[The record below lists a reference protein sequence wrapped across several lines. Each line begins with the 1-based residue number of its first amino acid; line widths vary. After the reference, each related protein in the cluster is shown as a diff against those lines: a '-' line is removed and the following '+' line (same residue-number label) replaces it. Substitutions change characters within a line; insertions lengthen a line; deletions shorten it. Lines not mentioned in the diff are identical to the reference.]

1 VPATAAASVIRTPD
15 QRLRVFVS
23 STLQELAAE
32 RQAVRRAVER
42 LHLAPVLFELG
53 ARPHP
58 PRSLYRAYLEQSHVF
73 VGLYHQS
80 YGWVA
85 PEESVS
91 GLEDEYNLSG
101 DRPKLIYLKA
111 PAPDRQ
117 PRLAA
122 LLDRIRADDRV
133 SYKSFA
139 TPAQLR
145 RLVEDDLALLLTER
159 FGAGP
164 PAAAPASAPEGNG
177 AADVP
182 LPPTPLVGREEEV
195 GRLEELLRREGVRLV
210 TLTGAGGIGKTRLAI
225 EAARRAR
232 PAFPDGARF
241 VPLAALAVPAQV
253 TPAIAQTLVGGGSV
267 GAAPGERLREY
278 LRARRLLL
286 VLDNFE
292 QVLGAGPEI
301 AGLVGAAAGLTVL
314 VTSRAV
320 LHLSGEHAF
329 PVPPL
334 GLPEGEDVSLGGAA
348 ASDAVRL
355 FVERATAARPDFAL
369 TAGNAPAVAAICRR
383 LDGLPLAIELAA
395 AAVRLLPP
403 PAMLTRLGPGS
414 ALLAGGARD
423 LPERQRTLERTIDW
437 SYRLLH
443 ADEQRLLAQL
453 AVFGGGW
460 ELAAAEAVCVGCG
473 DVLEGLLALVDAS
486 LVRQQAGDAEPRF
499 ALLETVRE
507 YAAERLADDPG
518 SGAARDRHA
527 RYYLTLAADAG
538 AALRGRRQAAAAGRL
553 AREAGNLRVAMD
565 RLWDAGD
572 LEAVVEL
579 GWALWLFW
587 FVRGAAD
594 DLRRWV
600 ERVTPRID
608 ALPPAGRAR
617 ALTVTGAAHL
627 RRGELERADRVMAQA
642 LPLWQAL
649 HDPGGEALVLL
660 GQGMAA
666 EHTGDWDRHAALL
679 ERSLRRFREVGD
691 EWGTSLTLTHLGGT
705 AIHRGDA
712 ERAARLLAESL
723 ALQAGRDDQ
732 VTATFTLHGLAMA
745 ALARG
750 HAGAAENYLGRGLAL
765 ARDAG
770 YRAMLGC
777 CLKGFAAAALLR
789 GRPERA
795 ARLWGAVAALL
806 TPMDTAAAPVE
817 RAFYESYAAAARERL
832 DEPAVA
838 AAWAEGTAMT
848 LEQALAYAVGAS
860 DGAEA
865 DAT

>member
-42 LHLAPVLFELG
+42 LHLAPVMFELG

-164 PAAAPASAPEGNG
+164 PPAAPAAAPEGTG

-182 LPPTPLVGREEEV
+182 LPPTPLVGREAEV

-241 VPLAALAVPAQV
+241 VPLAALAEPAQV
-253 TPAIAQTLVGGGSV
+253 TPAIAQTLLGGGSV
-267 GAAPGERLREY
+267 GAPMGERLREY

-292 QVLGAGPEI
+292 QVLEAGPEI
-301 AGLVGAAAGLTVL
+301 ARLVSLAAGLTVL

-320 LHLSGEHAF
+320 LRLSGEHAF

-334 GLPEGEDVSLGGAA
+334 GLPEGDAVSLSGAA
-348 ASDAVRL
+348 GCDAVRL
-355 FVERATAARPDFAL
+355 FVERATAVRPDFAL
-369 TAGNAPAVAAICRR
+369 TERNVAPIAELCRR

-403 PAMLTRLGPGS
+403 QALLTRLGSGS

-423 LPERQRTLERTIDW
+423 LPERQRALKNTIDW
-437 SYRLLH
+437 SYRLLSEG
-443 ADEQRLLAQL
+443 EQRLLAQL
-453 AVFGGGW
+453 GVFAGGW
-460 ELAAAEAVCVGCG
+460 ELAAAEAVCAGCG
-473 DVLEGLLALVDAS
+473 DVLEGLLALVDSS
-486 LVRQQAGDAEPRF
+486 LVRQQASDAEPRF
-499 ALLETVRE
+499 SLLETIRE
-507 YAAERLADDPG
+507 YAAERLEEDPRRG
-518 SGAARDRHA
+518 EVRDRHA
-527 RYYLTLAADAG
+527 RYYLALAEEAG
-538 AALRGRRQAAAAGRL
+538 GELRGSRQAAASSWL
-553 AREAGNLRVAMD
+553 AREVGNLRATMD
-565 RLWDAGD
+565 RLWDGGD
-572 LEAVVEL
+572 AEAVVGL

-587 FVRGAAD
+587 FIRGYVD
-594 DLRRWV
+594 DMRRWT
-600 ERVTPRID
+600 ERVAPRLD
-608 ALPPAGRAR
+608 SLPPLSRAR

-627 RRGELERADRVMAQA
+627 RRGELERADEVMAQA
-642 LPLWQAL
+642 LPLWEAL
-649 HDPGGEALVLL
+649 HDPGGQALVLL

-666 EHTGDWDRHAALL
+666 QHSGERERHAGIL
-679 ERSLRRFREVGD
+679 ERSLTLFREVGD
-691 EWGTSLTLTHLGGT
+691 EWGVSVTLTHLGGT
-705 AIHRGDA
+705 AIHGGDVA
-712 ERAARLLAESL
+712 RAAQLLAESL

-732 VTATFTLHGLAMA
+732 VTATFTLHGLAMTE
-745 ALARG
+745 LARG
-750 HAGAAENYLGRGLAL
+750 HAGAAEDYLRRGLTL

-770 YRAMLGC
+770 YRSMIGC
-777 CLKGFAAAALLR
+777 CLKGFATAALLR

-795 ARLWGAVAALL
+795 ARLWGAVEALL
-806 TPMDTAAAPVE
+806 TPMDAAAAPVE

-832 DEPAVA
+832 DEAAVS
-838 AAWAEGTAMT
+838 AAWEAGEAMT
-848 LEQALAYAVGAS
+848 LEQALAYAVDSSTGA
-860 DGAEA
+860 GAA
-865 DAT
+865 SP